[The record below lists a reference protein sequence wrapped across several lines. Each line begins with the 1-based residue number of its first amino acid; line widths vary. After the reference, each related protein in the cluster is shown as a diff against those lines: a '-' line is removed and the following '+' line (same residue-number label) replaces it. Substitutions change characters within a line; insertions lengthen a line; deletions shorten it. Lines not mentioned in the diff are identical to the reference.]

1 MLIVEDG
8 TGLVDAQSYISAAEL
23 LTYASLRGLDLSDYS
38 EAELESAIYIAAND
52 FIDIF
57 YSFNGDLVNEDQGL
71 SLPTS
76 EVDFGSVQT
85 WRNIKE
91 ANANGATLSLTGS
104 LLVDTTEENTAG
116 KVKSES
122 SKLDVLDDSVEYFEG
137 TSLSSKYPT
146 PIIDRLLRPYTISGG
161 VSLKVT

>member
-1 MLIVEDG
+1 MLVVEDG
-8 TGLVDAQSYISAAEL
+8 TGLINAQSYISATEL
-23 LTYASLRGLDLSDYS
+23 QTYASLRGSDLSEYS
-38 EAELESAIYIAAND
+38 ETQLEAAIYIAAND

-57 YSFNGDLVNEDQGL
+57 YSFKGDLVNPEQGL
-71 SLPTS
+71 SLPTN
-76 EVDFGSVQT
+76 EVDFSDTQT

-91 ANANGATLSLTGS
+91 ANANGAILSLMGS
-104 LLVDTTEENTAG
+104 LLVDTTEESTSG
-116 KVKSES
+116 KIKSES
-122 SKLDVLDDSVEYFEG
+122 SKLDVLEDSVEYFEG

>member
-23 LTYASLRGLDLSDYS
+23 LTYASLRGLDLSEYS
-38 EAELESAIYIAAND
+38 EAELEAAIYIAAND

-104 LLVDTTEENTAG
+104 LLVDTAEESTAG
-116 KVKSES
+116 QGE
-122 SKLDVLDDSVEYFEG
+122 E
-137 TSLSSKYPT
+137 
-146 PIIDRLLRPYTISGG
+146 
-161 VSLKVT
+161 